1 MASLNRVLLIG
12 NLTRNPE
19 IRYTPSGSA
28 VCEFGIAVNR
38 RFVQANG
45 AEKDEACFIDIV
57 VWGKQAESTSR
68 YLQKGSS
75 VFIEGRLVYDQWEE
89 KETQKKRSRLRVNAE
104 RVQFL
109 DRRDDG
115 RAPGE
120 FSDAPPQ
127 QGNYQQGNYQ
137 QGNNYGP
144 QGGNYSRGNNYQQR
158 GPVQDYAPR
167 QQYRQGPR
175 DNGNAAPPSY
185 DDPPSMP
192 SDDAQYVPV
201 DGVED
206 DIPF

>member
-109 DRRDDG
+109 DRRDEG
-115 RAPGE
+115 RNGAPGE
-120 FSDAPPQ
+120 YPDAAPQ
-127 QGNYQQGNYQ
+127 QGGYPQQGYPQGNGYQQN
-137 QGNNYGP
+137 
-144 QGGNYSRGNNYQQR
+144 R
-158 GPVQDYAPR
+158 GPARQEYAPR
-167 QQYRQGPR
+167 QQYRS
-175 DNGNAAPPSY
+175 NGGNGGNGAGMPQNYDEPPA
-185 DDPPSMP
+185 MP
-192 SDDAQYVPV
+192 ADDAQYVPV

>member
-1 MASLNRVLLIG
+1 MASLNRVFLIG
-12 NLTRNPE
+12 NLTRNTE

-45 AEKDEACFIDIV
+45 AEKDETCFIDIV
-57 VWGKQAESTSR
+57 VWGKQAENANR

-109 DRRDDG
+109 DRRDDA
-115 RAPGE
+115 RSAAPGE
-120 FSDAPPQ
+120 YPDSAAPQ
-127 QGNYQQGNYQ
+127 
-137 QGNNYGP
+137 
-144 QGGNYSRGNNYQQR
+144 GNNYQQNR
-158 GPVQDYAPR
+158 NGGRQDHSYR
-167 QQYRQGPR
+167 QPQYRPNAPAGG
-175 DNGNAAPPSY
+175 NGGQASY
-185 DDPPSMP
+185 DEPPAMP
-192 SDDAQYVPV
+192 SSDDAQYVPV

>member
-1 MASLNRVLLIG
+1 MASLNRVLLMG

-19 IRYTPSGSA
+19 MRYTPAGSA

-45 AEKDEACFIDIV
+45 AEKEEVCFIDIV

-109 DRRDDG
+109 DRRDDQ
-115 RAPGE
+115 R
-120 FSDAPPQ
+120 
-127 QGNYQQGNYQ
+127 
-137 QGNNYGP
+137 GP
-144 QGGNYSRGNNYQQR
+144 QGASVPEFPDSAPQQV
-158 GPVQDYAPR
+158 GGY
-167 QQYRQGPR
+167 QQYRNNGPR
-175 DNGNAAPPSY
+175 QGGQDYGRPQYRSQGQQGAQAPQQQAPRPSY
-185 DDPPSMP
+185 DDVPPA
-192 SDDAQYVPV
+192 DDVQYMPV

>member
-1 MASLNRVLLIG
+1 MASLNKVLLMG

-45 AEKDEACFIDIV
+45 AEKDETCFIDIV

-109 DRRDDG
+109 DRREDSRGASAGEYPDSA
-115 RAPGE
+115 AP
-120 FSDAPPQ
+120 
-127 QGNYQQGNYQ
+127 QGNSYQQNRNGGGRLDRSFRQ
-137 QGNNYGP
+137 P
-144 QGGNYSRGNNYQQR
+144 QGRPNAPAGGNGGQ
-158 GPVQDYAPR
+158 P
-167 QQYRQGPR
+167 QY
-175 DNGNAAPPSY
+175 DEPPA
-185 DDPPSMP
+185 MP

>member
-115 RAPGE
+115 RGGMPGE
-120 FSDAPPQ
+120 FPDAPPQ
-127 QGNYQQGNYQ
+127 QGGYNQ
-137 QGNNYGP
+137 
-144 QGGNYSRGNNYQQR
+144 GNNYQQNR
-158 GPVQDYAPR
+158 GMRQDYAPR
-167 QQYRQGPR
+167 QQQYRPAP
-175 DNGNAAPPSY
+175 NGGNHNGQVSY
-185 DDPPSMP
+185 DEPPSMP